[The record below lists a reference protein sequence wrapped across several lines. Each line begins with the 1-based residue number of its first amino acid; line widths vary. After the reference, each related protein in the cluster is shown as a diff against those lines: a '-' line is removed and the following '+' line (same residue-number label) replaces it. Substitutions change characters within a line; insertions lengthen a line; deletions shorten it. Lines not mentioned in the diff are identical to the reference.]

1 MKIAILMPFAS
12 IARCSA
18 STSSLLSVVNRLDIE
33 FPPLAHEHL
42 ALGYDYNS
50 VNGGGNALWWA
61 LVGEVFKAAGL
72 SPNGPLSWGSGVS
85 HKSRLVNGSWSTSA
99 LPLEVDICRRIE
111 NVCFVPIADINHHLS
126 VRVPRFLPGNHPNP

>member
-1 MKIAILMPFAS
+1 MP
-12 IARCSA
+12 
-18 STSSLLSVVNRLDIE
+18 
-33 FPPLAHEHL
+33 
-42 ALGYDYNS
+42 
-50 VNGGGNALWWA
+50 LWWA

>member
-50 VNGGGNALWWA
+50 VNGGGNAP
-61 LVGEVFKAAGL
+61 LVSVGRRSFKAAGL

-99 LPLEVDICRRIE
+99 LPLEVDIRRRRHQ
-111 NVCFVPIADINHHLS
+111 CQLS
-126 VRVPRFLPGNHPNP
+126 VRS